1 MDALYVSPP
10 VEAGLVDV
18 AAALELVFV
27 LDEAALTTVAE
38 VDGLGVDTDVEL
50 EAAGAT
56 EDEPLLD
63 CRHWE

>member
-1 MDALYVSPP
+1 MSPP

-27 LDEAALTTVAE
+27 LDEAALTTVGE

-50 EAAGAT
+50 EAAGAM
-56 EDEPLLD
+56 EDDPLLD

>member
-1 MDALYVSPP
+1 MSPP

-27 LDEAALTTVAE
+27 LDEAALTTTVGE

-50 EAAGAT
+50 EAAGAM
-56 EDEPLLD
+56 EDDPLLD